1 MARVKEFRILVA
13 SDGSLSA
20 TAATVTAASFPW
32 PAGTRAYG
40 VVSREA
46 GTDKEW
52 HNLKSALEEAV
63 RSTAETTTN
72 ALVGRWSDVR
82 VRIADGPP
90 AVAIVRAA
98 KRARAD
104 VIVMGWRGH
113 GAVRRL
119 LTGSVSRGVVRAA
132 PCSVLVVR
140 RAIRNVSTLVIGVD
154 GSEQSARAVEFATRL
169 QPPKGG
175 RILLVTAAPL
185 MSDPS
190 NPLLPSD
197 IRKTAASGVA
207 SINRRRVAEARA
219 NLQQLARGP
228 RAAGWRVDIAITKVA
243 PLPSLLSAVTQAG
256 ADLLI
261 MGATG
266 ASQLR
271 RLLLGSVAQGA
282 LDRCP
287 VPVLIVR

>member
-13 SDGSLSA
+13 SDGSLAA
-20 TAATVTAASFPW
+20 TAATVTAAHFPW

-40 VVSREA
+40 VVSREP
-46 GTDKEW
+46 GTNKEW
-52 HNLKSALEEAV
+52 NSLKSALEQAA
-63 RSTAETTTN
+63 RSTAETTTK
-72 ALVGRWSDVR
+72 ALVRRWSGVR
-82 VRIADGPP
+82 VRVVDGPP
-90 AVAIVRAA
+90 TAAIIRAA

-104 VIVMGWRGH
+104 VIVVGWRGH
-113 GAVRRL
+113 GVIRRL
-119 LTGSVSRGVVRAA
+119 LAGSVSRNVVRAA

-140 RAIRNVSTLVIGVD
+140 RAVRNVRTLVIGVD

-169 QPPKGG
+169 QPPEDG
-175 RILLVTAAPL
+175 RILLLTAAPL

-207 SINRRRVAEARA
+207 SINRKRIAEARD
-219 NLQQLARGP
+219 NLQRLAKGP
-228 RAAGWRVDIAITKVA
+228 RAAGWRVDVAITNAA
-243 PLPSLLSAVTQAG
+243 PLESLLSAMTKAR

-261 MGATG
+261 VGATG
-266 ASQLR
+266 TTQLQ

-282 LDRCP
+282 LDRSP
-287 VPVLIVR
+287 VPVMVVR

>member
-1 MARVKEFRILVA
+1 MARPKGFRILVA
-13 SDGSLSA
+13 SDGSLAA
-20 TAATVTAASFPW
+20 TAATVTAVHFPW

-40 VVSREA
+40 VVSREP
-46 GTDKEW
+46 GTNKEW
-52 HNLKSALEEAV
+52 YSPNSALDQGV
-63 RSTAETTTN
+63 KLTAESTTN

-82 VRIADGPP
+82 VRVADGPP
-90 AVAIVRAA
+90 TASIVSAA

-113 GAVRRL
+113 GAVHRFL
-119 LTGSVSRGVVRAA
+119 AGSVSRNVVRTA

-140 RAIRNVSTLVIGVD
+140 RAVRNVMNIVIGVD
-154 GSEQSARAVEFATRL
+154 GSKQSARAVEFVTHL
-169 QPPKGG
+169 QAPQDG
-175 RILLVTAAPL
+175 RIILVTAVPL

-190 NPLLPSD
+190 NPLLPSG
-197 IRKTAASGVA
+197 IRRNAASGVA
-207 SINRRRVAEARA
+207 AINRRRVTGARE
-219 NLQQLARGP
+219 NLKRLATGP
-228 RAAGWRVDIAITKVA
+228 RGAGWHVSMAIRSAA
-243 PLPSLLSAVTQAG
+243 PLRSLLTAVAETK

-261 MGATG
+261 VGVTGAT
-266 ASQLR
+266 QLR

>member
-1 MARVKEFRILVA
+1 MARVKEFRVLVA

-20 TAATVTAASFPW
+20 TAATVTAKCFPW

-40 VVSREA
+40 VVSREP
-46 GTDKEW
+46 GTNKEW
-52 HNLKSALEEAV
+52 YALENALEQAIS
-63 RSTAETTTN
+63 STAETTAK
-72 ALVGRWSDVR
+72 ALVGRWPGVR
-82 VRIADGPP
+82 VRVADGPP
-90 AVAIVRAA
+90 AAAIVRVAR
-98 KRARAD
+98 RARAD

-113 GAVRRL
+113 GAIRRFL
-119 LTGSVSRGVVRAA
+119 AGSVSRDVVRGA

-140 RAIRNVSTLVIGVD
+140 RAVRNVSKVVIGVD
-154 GSEQSARAVEFATRL
+154 GSEQSARAVDFATRL

-175 RILLVTAAPL
+175 RIVLVTAAPL

-190 NPLLPSD
+190 NPLLPAS

-207 SINRRRVAEARA
+207 SINRSRVAEARA
-219 NLQQLARGP
+219 NLQRLAKGL
-228 RAAGWRVDIAITKVA
+228 RAAGWRVDTAVTNDA
-243 PLPSLLSAVTQAG
+243 PLRSLLAAVAQAG

-261 MGATG
+261 VGVTG
-266 ASQLR
+266 TSQLR

-282 LDRCP
+282 LDRSP

>member
-1 MARVKEFRILVA
+1 MARVKEFRVLIA

-20 TAATVTAASFPW
+20 TAATVTATCFPW
-32 PAGTRAYG
+32 PQGTRAYG
-40 VVSREA
+40 VVAREVGA
-46 GTDKEW
+46 DKDRTFVD
-52 HNLKSALEEAV
+52 ALEQAA
-63 RSTAETTTN
+63 RSTAETTTH
-72 ALVGRWSDVR
+72 ALVHRWSDVR
-82 VRIADGPP
+82 VRVAEGPP
-90 AVAIVRAA
+90 AAAIIRAA

-113 GAVRRL
+113 GAIRRL
-119 LTGSVSRGVVRAA
+119 LAGSVSRGVVRVA

-140 RAIRNVSTLVIGVD
+140 RAVRNMTNIVIGVD

-169 QPPKGG
+169 SPPSGG

-190 NPLLPSD
+190 NPLLPAD
-197 IRKTAASGVA
+197 IRKAAASGVA
-207 SINRRRVAEARA
+207 GINRGRVAEARA
-219 NLQQLARGP
+219 NLQRLAKAP
-228 RAAGWRVDIAITKVA
+228 RAAGWQVDIAITNAA
-243 PLPSLLSAVTQAG
+243 PLRSLLSAVTQAS

-261 MGATG
+261 VGATG

-282 LDRCP
+282 LDRSS

>member
-1 MARVKEFRILVA
+1 MARGKEFRVLVA

-20 TAATVTAASFPW
+20 TAATVTSTCFPW
-32 PAGTRAYG
+32 PDGTLAYA

-46 GTDKEW
+46 GRSKDRP
-52 HNLKSALEEAV
+52 ALDDALHQAA
-63 RSTAETTTN
+63 RSTAETTAQ
-72 ALVGRWSDVR
+72 ALVRRWPDVR
-82 VRIADGPP
+82 VRVADGPP
-90 AVAIVRAA
+90 AAAIIRMA
-98 KRARAD
+98 KRTRAD

-119 LTGSVSRGVVRAA
+119 IAGSVSRDVVRAA

-140 RAIRNVSTLVIGVD
+140 RAVRNVSTVVIGID
-154 GSEQSARAVEFATRL
+154 GSEPSARAVALAARL

-175 RILLVTAAPL
+175 RILLVTAVPL

-207 SINRRRVAEARA
+207 SINRERVAEARA
-219 NLQQLARGP
+219 NLRRLTKRP
-228 RAAGWRVDIAITKVA
+228 RAAGWRVDIAVSNAT
-243 PLPSLLSAVTQAG
+243 PLESLLAAVTQAG

-261 MGATG
+261 VGVTG

-282 LDRCP
+282 LDRSP
-287 VPVLIVR
+287 VPVLIIR

>member
-1 MARVKEFRILVA
+1 MARGKEFRVLVA

-20 TAATVTAASFPW
+20 TAATVTAACFPW
-32 PAGTRAYG
+32 PSGTRAYG
-40 VVSREA
+40 VVSREP
-46 GTDKEW
+46 GTNKEW
-52 HNLKSALEEAV
+52 STLKSALEQAV
-63 RSTAETTTN
+63 RSTAESTTK
-72 ALVGRWSDVR
+72 ALAGRWSGVR
-82 VRIADGPP
+82 VRVADGPP
-90 AVAIVRAA
+90 TAAIVRAA

-119 LTGSVSRGVVRAA
+119 LAGSVSRDVVRNA

-140 RAIRNVSTLVIGVD
+140 RAVRNVMTIVIGVD
-154 GSEQSARAVEFATRL
+154 GSEQSARAVEFVTRL

-190 NPLLPSD
+190 NPLLPTS

-207 SINRRRVAEARA
+207 SINRSRVTEARA
-219 NLQQLARGP
+219 ALQRLAKGP
-228 RAAGWRVDIAITKVA
+228 RAAGWRVDIGISNAA
-243 PLPSLLSAVTQAG
+243 PLRSLLSAVTQAG

-261 MGATG
+261 VGATG
-266 ASQLR
+266 ASQPR

-282 LDRCP
+282 LDRSP
-287 VPVLIVR
+287 VPVMIIR